1 MVESN
6 HSDED
11 LELDK
16 ELEGLALSDVDDFVQ
31 HPIWR
36 AFVNSNARK
45 FDSLSD
51 RLIMGDV
58 AIYVQADPND
68 YLGFKHRTNKSIRGG
83 LLELAG
89 IDLFISQVR
98 TSITDMQEELQNQEE
113 ETLEDV

>member
-16 ELEGLALSDVDDFVQ
+16 ELEGLALSDVDDFVKL
-31 HPIWR
+31 PIWR

-68 YLGFKHRTNKSIRGG
+68 YLGFKHRTNDSLRGG
-83 LLELAG
+83 TIELAG
-89 IDLFISQVR
+89 IDLFISDVR
-98 TSITDMQEELQNQEE
+98 ASITDAQEELQNQEE